1 MCVRWGRAYN
11 GYTQTNGYTVGLVI
25 ERIVSSIL
33 GPAGIVGGECT
44 TLSLHPQ
51 YQVEMPL
58 SKAQNPQLHRNINGL
73 PTAPGVCSWCVCVF
87 TAVCVHFGW
96 VKCRAQIP
104 SMGHHTWP
112 YVSSLSLLVFLTA
125 VLDDISV
132 LGSVVLFCEGSCFC
146 RLQ

>member
-1 MCVRWGRAYN
+1 MYNALSPPSIPGRDALEQ
-11 GYTQTNGYTVGLVI
+11 GTEPPT
-25 ERIVSSIL
+25 
-33 GPAGIVGGECT
+33 A
-44 TLSLHPQ
+44 PQ
-51 YQVEMPL
+51 H
-58 SKAQNPQLHRNINGL
+58 KWL

-132 LGSVVLFCEGSCFC
+132 LGSSAVL
-146 RLQ
+146 